1 MTVPYQDMGTAL
13 AGLGIA
19 PCTARIDSF
28 TATEDIEFG
37 YPVFSYPGE
46 KNAYAYRLDTGKIAF
61 DDDFV
66 TANTIDITVNGVA
79 MATVTFDTDHD
90 TTADL
95 VVDALNAMTGVEAV
109 LDSTDTNNRTF
120 LIRTKGVTAVVTE
133 NVLLGAGQ
141 VSGTISYES
150 AQIFVG
156 MCLRTMMPSSGTAK
170 YVVTDEVNVL
180 ERGKLWAEAGKA
192 VNANTAVYVESTGKV
207 SDTAGLAIDCV
218 FRGTVAAA
226 GLVELEVNGQSEFTN
241 ANSF

>member
-19 PCTARIDSF
+19 PATARIDSF

-46 KNAYAYRLDTGKIAF
+46 KKAYAYHLDTASLVF
-61 DDDFV
+61 DADFV
-66 TANTIDITVNGVA
+66 TSNTIDITVNGEA
-79 MATVTFDTDHD
+79 MGQVTFTTDHD
-90 TTADL
+90 TTAGL
-95 VVDALNAMTGVEAV
+95 VVDGLNAMTGVEAV
-109 LDSTDTNNRTF
+109 LDTGDVTNRTF
-120 LIRTKGVTAVVTE
+120 LIRSKGVTSVVSAT
-133 NVLLGAGQ
+133 VLLGESQAT
-141 VSGTISYES
+141 GTPSYES

-170 YVVTDEVNVL
+170 YILTEEVNVL
-180 ERGKLWAEAGKA
+180 ERGKLWAECDKA
-192 VNANTAVYVESTGKV
+192 VNANTDVAVASNGKV
-207 SDTAGLAIDCV
+207 TDAGALSIDCK
-218 FRGTVAAA
+218 FRGTIAST